1 METTGVESLLPWIGV
16 LTLILLFLI
25 LDLGVFN
32 KVPHKISMHEALGM
46 SVAWVTLALCF
57 NLGIWYWK
65 GGEPAL
71 AFFTGYLLEKLLSLD
86 NMFVFLII
94 FNFFNIIPRHQ
105 HRILFWG
112 ILGAIVFRLLLI
124 LLGIKLIQTFDWIL
138 YFFGVLL
145 LYSSYKIFRERNK
158 PAEVE
163 TNAIIIWAKKWI
175 PLRDNYKGRR
185 FFLFREGRWVAT
197 PALLVLFTIE
207 VSDIVFAIDSIPAI
221 FAITLDPFIVFT
233 SNIFAIL
240 GLRSLY
246 FLIAHILP
254 RFYYLQHALA
264 VILGFIGIKLL
275 LTHSFKVPLWASLSF
290 IGITLFVAIIA
301 SIRRAKNDLQ

>member
-1 METTGVESLLPWIGV
+1 MVSLLPWLGV
-16 LTLILLFLI
+16 LALILLFLI

-32 KVPHKISMHEALGM
+32 KVPHKISMKEALGM
-46 SVAWVTLALCF
+46 SAAWIALALCF
-57 NLGIWYWK
+57 NLVVWYWK

-86 NMFVFLII
+86 NMFVILII
-94 FNFFNIIPRHQ
+94 FKFFNIVPRHQ

-112 ILGAIVFRLLLI
+112 ILGAIIFRLFLI
-124 LLGIKLIQTFDWIL
+124 LLGIKLIQNFEWIL
-138 YFFGVLL
+138 YVFGLLL
-145 LYSSYKIFRERNK
+145 LYSSYKIFRERHE
-158 PAEVE
+158 PAEIE
-163 TNAIIIWAKKWI
+163 TNAIIIWAQKWI
-175 PLRDNYKGRR
+175 PLRENYKGRR
-185 FFLFREGRWVAT
+185 FFLFRDGRWVAT

-207 VSDIVFAIDSIPAI
+207 VSDVVFAIDSIPAI

-264 VILGFIGIKLL
+264 AILGFIGVKLL
-275 LTHSFKVPLWASLSF
+275 LTDIFKVPVWASLVF
-290 IGITLFVAIIA
+290 IGSALFVAIFA
-301 SIRRAKNDLQ
+301 SIRRVKNEID

>member
-1 METTGVESLLPWIGV
+1 VESLLPWLGV
-16 LTLILLFLI
+16 LVLILLFLI
-25 LDLGVFN
+25 VDLGVFN
-32 KVPHKISMHEALGM
+32 KVPHKISMKEALGM
-46 SVAWVTLALCF
+46 SAAWIALALCF
-57 NLGIWYWK
+57 NLGVWYWK

-86 NMFVFLII
+86 NMFVILII
-94 FNFFNIIPRHQ
+94 FKFFNIIPRHQ

-112 ILGAIVFRLLLI
+112 ILGAIIFRLLLI
-124 LLGIKLIQTFDWIL
+124 LLGIKLIQNFEWIL
-138 YFFGVLL
+138 YFFGALL
-145 LYSSYKIFRERNK
+145 LYSSYKIFRERHE
-158 PAEVE
+158 PVEIE

-175 PLRDNYKGRR
+175 PLRENYKGRR
-185 FFLFREGRWVAT
+185 FFLFRDGRWVAT

-207 VSDIVFAIDSIPAI
+207 VSDVVFAIDSIPAI

-264 VILGFIGIKLL
+264 AILGFIGIKLL
-275 LTHSFKVPLWASLSF
+275 LTDIFKIPLWASLAF
-290 IGITLFVAIIA
+290 IGCALFIAIFA
-301 SIRRAKNDLQ
+301 SIRRAKKEVG

>member
-1 METTGVESLLPWIGV
+1 MESLLPWIGV

-32 KVPHKISMHEALGM
+32 KIPHKISMHEALGM
-46 SVAWVTLALCF
+46 SAAWVALAFCF

-86 NMFVFLII
+86 NMFVFIII

-138 YFFGVLL
+138 YFFGALL

-158 PAEVE
+158 PAVVE
-163 TNAIIIWAKKWI
+163 TNAIITWAKKWI

-264 VILGFIGIKLL
+264 AILGFIGIKLL
-275 LTHSFKVPLWASLSF
+275 LTHSFKIPLWGSLSF
-290 IGITLFVAIIA
+290 IGVTLFLAIIA
-301 SIRRAKNDLQ
+301 SIKRTKNDLH

>member
-1 METTGVESLLPWIGV
+1 MEALLPWIGV
-16 LTLILLFLI
+16 LTLILFFLI

-32 KVPHKISMHEALGM
+32 KIPHKISMHEALSM
-46 SVAWVTLALCF
+46 SIAWIALALCF
-57 NLGIWYWK
+57 NFGIWYWK

-112 ILGAIVFRLLLI
+112 ILGAIIFRLLLI
-124 LLGIKLIQTFDWIL
+124 LLGIQLIQTFDWIL

-175 PLRDNYKGRR
+175 PLREDYKGRR

-264 VILGFIGIKLL
+264 AILGFIGVKLL
-275 LTHSFKVPLWASLSF
+275 LTHSFKVPLWVSLSF
-290 IGITLFVAIIA
+290 IGVTLFIAIIA
-301 SIRRAKNDLQ
+301 SIRRAKNNPH

>member
-1 METTGVESLLPWIGV
+1 MEIINVESLLPWLGI
-16 LTLILLFLI
+16 LLLILLFLV

-32 KVPHKISMHEALGM
+32 KVPHKISMKEALGM
-46 SVAWVTLALCF
+46 SAAWITLALCF
-57 NLGIWYWK
+57 NLGVWYWK

-86 NMFVFLII
+86 NMFVILII
-94 FNFFNIIPRHQ
+94 FNFFNIAPRHQ

-112 ILGAIVFRLLLI
+112 ILGAIIFRMLLI
-124 LLGIKLIQTFDWIL
+124 LLGIKLIQNFEWIL
-138 YFFGVLL
+138 YFFGALL
-145 LYSSYKIFRERNK
+145 LYSGYKIFRERHE
-158 PAEVE
+158 PAEIE
-163 TNAIIIWAKKWI
+163 TNAIIVWAKKWI
-175 PLRDNYKGRR
+175 PLRENYKGRR
-185 FFLFREGRWVAT
+185 FFLFRDRRWVAT

-207 VSDIVFAIDSIPAI
+207 VSDVVFALDSIPAI

-264 VILGFIGIKLL
+264 AILGFIGVKLL
-275 LTHSFKVPLWASLSF
+275 LTDIFKIPVWASLAF
-290 IGITLFVAIIA
+290 IGCSLFIAIFA
-301 SIRRAKNDLQ
+301 SIRRDKNGVG

>member
-1 METTGVESLLPWIGV
+1 MESLLPWIGV
-16 LTLILLFLI
+16 FILILLFLF
-25 LDLGVFN
+25 LDLGIFN
-32 KVPHKISMHEALGM
+32 KVPHKISTREALGM
-46 SVAWVTLALCF
+46 SAAWVALALCF

-71 AFFTGYLLEKLLSLD
+71 AFFTGYFLEKFLSLD

-94 FNFFNIIPRHQ
+94 FNSFNIIPRHQ

-112 ILGAIVFRLLLI
+112 ILGAIVFRLLLT

-158 PAEVE
+158 PAELE
-163 TNAIIIWAKKWI
+163 TNAIITWAKKWI
-175 PLRDNYKGRR
+175 PLQDNYKGRR

-197 PALLVLFTIE
+197 PALLVLFIIE
-207 VSDIVFAIDSIPAI
+207 VSDIIFAVDSIPAI

-254 RFYYLQHALA
+254 RFYYLQHALTA
-264 VILGFIGIKLL
+264 ILGFIGIKLL
-275 LTHSFKVPLWASLSF
+275 LTHSFKISLWGSLFF
-290 IGITLFVAIIA
+290 IGITLFIAIIA
-301 SIRRAKNDLQ
+301 SIRREKSNLH